1 MTRCRNNLP
10 ALTASEKSA
19 ECIMYRQLLRVT
31 TLVPPRDA
39 AHHTARYGT
48 IKLLWLFGHSQDAG
62 SATPAGGRLDRVH
75 TPLMKPQRLMY
86 SPTRSR
92 RLNEMLGLI
101 VLVVAGLLLLALVS
115 YTPSD
120 PSFNSVG
127 DGAGTHLAH
136 NWTGLV
142 GAYSADL
149 LLQTL
154 GIAIFFVPLALLR
167 IGLSWIRSQ
176 RVGSTK
182 AKVAGILLWLIFA
195 PALIALMPGEM
206 LWRHALPISGIEGT
220 ILAGGLIHFVN
231 YPGAMILCG
240 LMVALSLYLTTT
252 FLLANAGSW
261 FTAHFGFIRSLSDR
275 YAAWKS
281 KRRGAADEEF
291 DEAFAS
297 KREIAAAMARK
308 QEAGEGDAARNGSL
322 LSSFFGWFGRRN
334 RKQEDES
341 DATVSQGPEVN
352 DEPASVWQT
361 MPRTLVDAAPMTGL
375 HVAAAAAAPYAAQLA
390 AAAAPLR
397 SAQAAGAV
405 ETPSAAEVEDD
416 GWLNAPERRTPPPIL
431 AMPKASHVAMP
442 EPPPARIPTLKP
454 VQTVGLPPM
463 PSPMQ
468 DIAAQNIAF
477 GKRADADQRAV
488 AITPKSVRGYKLPPS
503 SLLYKSEE
511 HAQVRENELRE
522 EARVLVEKC
531 GEFGVDGSVE
541 QINPGPVVT
550 TFEFRPDAGVK
561 YSRVTGL
568 ADDLCLAMAAESI
581 LIERMPGKST
591 VGIQVP
597 NHERET
603 IWLRDVVE
611 CENFAQSK
619 SKLAIALGKDISGRI
634 VIGDLASMPHV
645 LIAGST
651 GSGKSVAI
659 NAMIMSVLFKS
670 TPEQVRMILVDPK
683 RVELGMYE
691 GIPHL
696 FTPIITEAKL
706 AANALRNAVREMER
720 RLKLLAANHVRN
732 IDQFNKLFEN
742 GSEYLFADVNQE
754 PLPYIMIIIDELADL
769 MMLDRA
775 NVEEAIT
782 RLAQMAR
789 AVGIHLVLATQRP
802 SVDVITGLIK
812 ANVPT
817 RMSFR
822 LATKVD
828 SRTIID
834 SNGAESLLG
843 RGDMLFL
850 PPGTS
855 RLQRVHAPFVTEKE
869 IAAVTEFWKAQ
880 GEAEYVHGF
889 LEGPKDEKSSEGG
902 SSGDGEEDDALFDDA
917 VRLVFEFGK
926 ASTSLLQ
933 RRLRIG
939 YGRAAHLI
947 DMMERDGLVGPADG
961 SKPREILKS
970 PSYFS
975 EVDAST
981 R

>member
-1 MTRCRNNLP
+1 MRTIR
-10 ALTASEKSA
+10 
-19 ECIMYRQLLRVT
+19 
-31 TLVPPRDA
+31 LVS
-39 AHHTARYGT
+39 T
-48 IKLLWLFGHSQDAG
+48 
-62 SATPAGGRLDRVH
+62 
-75 TPLMKPQRLMY
+75 
-86 SPTRSR
+86 PTRNR
-92 RLNEMLGLI
+92 RLNEIIGMV
-101 VLVVAGLLLLALVS
+101 VLVAAALLLLALAS
-115 YTPSD
+115 YTPTD
-120 PSFNSVG
+120 PSFNTVG
-127 DGAGTHLAH
+127 RYVTGRPAH
-136 NWTGLV
+136 NLTGMV
-142 GAYSADL
+142 GAYLADAM
-149 LLQTL
+149 LQLIGVAAFFLPLVLGRL
-154 GIAIFFVPLALLR
+154 GICWMRSRPAGSPLAKT
-167 IGLSWIRSQ
+167 IGLGMW
-176 RVGSTK
+176 V
-182 AKVAGILLWLIFA
+182 IFG
-195 PALIALMPGEM
+195 PAAIALLPGAM
-206 LWRHALPISGIEGT
+206 LWRHSLPIEGT
-220 ILAGGLIHFVN
+220 TGRLLADFMVHYLN
-231 YPGAMILCG
+231 LPGAAIVLT
-240 LMVALSLYLTTT
+240 LMVAVSLYLATT
-252 FLLANAGSW
+252 FTFN
-261 FTAHFGFIRSLSDR
+261 TAREWATIRFGFVQRLWDWWVQRRSR
-275 YAAWKS
+275 RAEAEIAAE
-281 KRRGAADEEF
+281 GTF
-291 DEAFAS
+291 GS
-297 KREIAAAMARK
+297 KREQAAAKAQRERELAEAAERK
-308 QEAGEGDAARNGSL
+308 RLEPESTTL
-322 LSSFFGWFGRRN
+322 LSGLFGWLS
-334 RKQEDES
+334 RKKRVEPISVAPEEVAAPGQPS
-341 DATVSQGPEVN
+341 MWQG
-352 DEPASVWQT
+352 
-361 MPRTLVDAAPMTGL
+361 MPRTLVDAPPVTAYST
-375 HVAAAAAAPYAAQLA
+375 AAAAVAPFAEVLA
-390 AAAAPLR
+390 KAAAPKHALDDDSSFNDLGLR
-397 SAQAAGAV
+397 FESDLLPLKTPTPIRAAKKAV
-405 ETPSAAEVEDD
+405 E
-416 GWLNAPERRTPPPIL
+416 
-431 AMPKASHVAMP
+431 
-442 EPPPARIPTLKP
+442 EPRP
-454 VQTVGLPPM
+454 
-463 PSPMQ
+463 PSPVPSSLP
-468 DIAAQNIAF
+468 DGISF
-477 GKRADADQRAV
+477 GRRADADIKPV
-488 AITPKSVRGYKLPPS
+488 TIVPKSVRGYKLPPS
-503 SLLYKSEE
+503 SLLYRSEE
-511 HAQVRENELRE
+511 HTVVREEALRE
-522 EARVLVEKC
+522 EARVLVEKSA
-531 GEFGVDGSVE
+531 EFGVDGQVT

-550 TFEFRPDAGVK
+550 TFEFKPEAGVK
-561 YSRVTGL
+561 VARITGL

-611 CENFAQSK
+611 CESFAQSK
-619 SKLAIALGKDISGRI
+619 SKLAIALGKDINGRI
-634 VIGDLASMPHV
+634 VTADLASMPHV

-732 IDQFNKLFEN
+732 IDQFNKLFEH
-742 GSEYLFADVNQE
+742 GSEYLFEDVSQE
-754 PLPYIMIIIDELADL
+754 PLPYIIIIIDELADL

-775 NVEEAIT
+775 NVEESIT

-843 RGDMLFL
+843 RGDMLYL

-855 RLQRVHAPFVTEKE
+855 RVQRVHAPFVTEKE
-869 IAAVTEFWKAQ
+869 ISEVVKFWKAQ

-889 LEGPKDEKSSEGG
+889 LEGPKEDMGKENDGGGAEG
-902 SSGDGEEDDALFDDA
+902 DNNDPMYDDA
-917 VRLVFEFGK
+917 VRLVYEFGK

-947 DMMERDGLVGPADG
+947 DMMYNDGLVGPADG

-970 PSYFS
+970 PNWMS
-975 EVDAST
+975 EVDAAL

>member
-1 MTRCRNNLP
+1 MKTIR
-10 ALTASEKSA
+10 
-19 ECIMYRQLLRVT
+19 
-31 TLVPPRDA
+31 LVS
-39 AHHTARYGT
+39 T
-48 IKLLWLFGHSQDAG
+48 
-62 SATPAGGRLDRVH
+62 
-75 TPLMKPQRLMY
+75 
-86 SPTRSR
+86 PTRNR
-92 RLNEMLGLI
+92 RLNEIIGMV
-101 VLVVAGLLLLALVS
+101 VLVGAGLLLLALAS

-120 PSFNSVG
+120 PSLNTVG
-127 DGAGTHLAH
+127 SYVTGRPAH
-136 NWTGLV
+136 NLTGVV
-142 GAYSADL
+142 GAYLADAM
-149 LLQTL
+149 LQLIGVAAFFLPLVL
-154 GIAIFFVPLALLR
+154 GRLGLCWMRSRPAGSPLAKTF
-167 IGLSWIRSQ
+167 GL
-176 RVGSTK
+176 G
-182 AKVAGILLWLIFA
+182 LWVVFG
-195 PALIALMPGEM
+195 PAAIALLPGDM
-206 LWRHALPISGIEGT
+206 MWRHALPIEGT
-220 ILAGGLIHFVN
+220 TGRLLADFMVSYLN
-231 YPGAMILCG
+231 PPGAAIVLA
-240 LMVALSLYLTTT
+240 LMVALSLYLVTT
-252 FLLANAGSW
+252 FTFN
-261 FTAHFGFIRSLSDR
+261 TAREWATIRFGFMQRLWD
-275 YAAWKS
+275 WWVQ
-281 KRRGAADEEF
+281 RRIGRKGT
-291 DEAFAS
+291 EALVGDSYESYGS
-297 KREIAAAMARK
+297 KRELAEEKARRAREMAERAANKVSHSRV
-308 QEAGEGDAARNGSL
+308 ESTTL
-322 LSSFFGWFGRRN
+322 LGGLFGWLS
-334 RKQEDES
+334 RKKRIEPISLVPEE
-341 DATVSQGPEVN
+341 AVTAGPQGSIFQ
-352 DEPASVWQT
+352 A
-361 MPRTLVDAAPMTGL
+361 MPRTLVDAPPVTAFGT
-375 HVAAAAAAPYAAQLA
+375 AAAAAAPFAEALA
-390 AAAAPLR
+390 KAAAPKHALDDESNFSGSGFGSR
-397 SAQAAGAV
+397 RDDRRAV
-405 ETPSAAEVEDD
+405 ELRDAAPAGTPTPMSSFAA
-416 GWLNAPERRTPPPIL
+416 APVAPL
-431 AMPKASHVAMP
+431 ARLP
-442 EPPPARIPTLKP
+442 EGI
-454 VQTVGLPPM
+454 
-463 PSPMQ
+463 S
-468 DIAAQNIAF
+468 F
-477 GKRADADQRAV
+477 GRRADADIKPV
-488 AITPKSVRGYKLPPS
+488 TIVPKSVRGYKLPPS
-503 SLLYKSEE
+503 SLLYRSEE
-511 HAQVRENELRE
+511 HAVVREDALRE
-522 EARVLVEKC
+522 EARVLVQKSA
-531 GEFGVDGSVE
+531 EFGVDGQVT

-550 TFEFRPDAGVK
+550 TFEFKPEAGVK
-561 YSRVTGL
+561 VARITGL

-611 CENFAQSK
+611 CESFAQSK
-619 SKLAIALGKDISGRI
+619 SKLAIALGKDINGRI
-634 VIGDLASMPHV
+634 VTADLASMPHV

-732 IDQFNKLFEN
+732 IDQFNKLFDH
-742 GSEYLFADVNQE
+742 GSEYLFEDVNQE
-754 PLPYIMIIIDELADL
+754 PLPYIIIIIDELADL

-775 NVEEAIT
+775 NVEESIT

-843 RGDMLFL
+843 RGDMLYL

-855 RLQRVHAPFVTEKE
+855 RVQRVHAPFVTEKE
-869 IAAVTEFWKAQ
+869 ISAVTAFWRAQ

-889 LEGPKDEKSSEGG
+889 LEGPKEDTGTGKD
-902 SSGDGEEDDALFDDA
+902 GDGGEDGDNNDELYDDA
-917 VRLVFEFGK
+917 VRLVYEFGK

-947 DMMERDGLVGPADG
+947 DMMYNDGLVGPADG

-970 PSYFS
+970 ANWVS
-975 EVDAST
+975 EVDEVI